1 MICRSYDKE
10 FKISAIKLILDSGRS
25 VSSIAA
31 DLGVNAK
38 IIFNSK
44 KKYLA
49 NSNNDFPGKGHR
61 NSEEEIWQLKKDL
74 NDARME

>member
-38 IIFNSK
+38 IIFN
-44 KKYLA
+44 
-49 NSNNDFPGKGHR
+49 
-61 NSEEEIWQLKKDL
+61 
-74 NDARME
+74 